1 MPCAADPAD
10 IPPADDSGHP
20 SLGGRI
26 EGITCARKARPA
38 ILVRPH
44 LSVTA
49 TPTLLAFVV
58 LYATM
63 VFSLTLSALI
73 LLSSQLRAGCW
84 LRYRW
89 DQYGGSCCPACVVD
103 GALPP
108 ALHGGPSWPSLVHV
122 RLVFLVSCEDGRAKR
137 EAGHCSGK
145 MAGIKMRCIDDSF
158 NMLSGVLAPACVP

>member
-1 MPCAADPAD
+1 MAPGVCLVRPALLMSPLLTTATTPCDS
-10 IPPADDSGHP
+10 ADDSVAP

-38 ILVRPH
+38 ILVRPR

-49 TPTLLAFVV
+49 TPTVLAFVV

-63 VFSLTLSALI
+63 VFSLTLPALI

-89 DQYGGSCCPACVVD
+89 DQYGESCCPACVVD

-108 ALHGGPSWPSLVHV
+108 ALHGVPQLALARPRPVGSWCRVKT
-122 RLVFLVSCEDGRAKR
+122 GAQ
-137 EAGHCSGK
+137 SGK
-145 MAGIKMRCIDDSF
+145 RGIAQVRW
-158 NMLSGVLAPACVP
+158 LA